1 MNWLSN
7 LLGSPDD
14 DLIRTGEL
22 ARGHI
27 LALSASSLSMS
38 VLNALPE
45 RKCTFTVQVYR
56 EGHAPYQTTAS
67 QRIQEVYIPQL
78 ASGRAWV
85 AVRVDPTNPARIA
98 LDFASAPPEVRIEA
112 SEGQESAADIMVTGR
127 PVDVVLV
134 QAQPLG
140 MTAPTGDAVYLL
152 NLTVIDGTEA
162 PYQTQVGNAVPATSL
177 PVLFPG
183 SRLHARKGEGPGDI
197 VVDWAAG
204 PVAAPAA
211 GTAEPTDAP
220 AGDR

>member
-14 DLIRTGEL
+14 SLLVNGEL

-27 LALSASSLSMS
+27 VGLSVGTLTMS
-38 VLNALPE
+38 VMNALPE
-45 RKCTFTVQVYR
+45 RKCTFSVQVYR
-56 EGHAPYQTTAS
+56 EGHAPYAATVA
-67 QRIQEVYIPQL
+67 QRVQEVYIPQL

-85 AVRVDPTNPARIA
+85 AVRVDPANPSRIA
-98 LDFASAPPEVRIEA
+98 LDFATAPPEVEIQA
-112 SEGQESAADIMVTGR
+112 AEGQSSAADIMQTGR
-127 PVDVVLV
+127 AVEVVLV

-140 MTAPTGDAVYLL
+140 MTAPTGDAVYALT
-152 NLTVIDGTEA
+152 LTVIDGAET

-204 PVAAPAA
+204 PVAPAA
-211 GTAEPTDAP
+211 
-220 AGDR
+220 AG